1 MRETRSDG
9 HTLAIFP
16 RWQLNQTLLDSFQV
30 SLTDSRFL
38 IIDHTMSPVQQNLL
52 RVQLQDLI

>member
-1 MRETRSDG
+1 MREMRSGG
-9 HTLAIFP
+9 HALAIFP
-16 RWQLNQTLLDSFQV
+16 REQLNQTLLDSFQV